1 MKNSKPFLG
10 YGLFTGIALTL
21 YALCYVAVKLNCE
34 SLIKQKVITIENFSS
49 VQNEKL
55 NLTAQF
61 QYLNSEERIVEIA
74 QKELGMIKSSSPVLS
89 LSVSKEKIDRIQKEI
104 NSKYE

>member
-10 YGLFTGIALTL
+10 YGLLTGIAITL
-21 YALCYVAVKLNCE
+21 YALTYVGIKLECE
-34 SLIKQKVITIENFSS
+34 SLIKDKVITIQNYSS
-49 VQNEKL
+49 AQNEKL

-61 QYLNSEERIVEIA
+61 QYLNSEERIMAIA
-74 QKELGMIKSSSPVLS
+74 QNELGMIKSPAPILT
-89 LSVSKEKIDRIQKEI
+89 LSVSREKIEQMQKEI

>member
-10 YGLFTGIALTL
+10 YGLLTGIAITI
-21 YALCYVAVKLNCE
+21 YALTYVGIKLECE
-34 SLIKQKVITIENFSS
+34 SLIKDKVITMQNYNSAK
-49 VQNEKL
+49 NEKL

>member
-10 YGLFTGIALTL
+10 YGLFTGIAITL
-21 YALCYVAVKLNCE
+21 YALCYVAIKLNCE
-34 SLIKQKVITIENFSS
+34 SLIKDKVITMQDFSS
-49 VQNEKL
+49 FKNEKL

-74 QKELGMIKSSSPVLS
+74 QNELGMIKCSAPVLT
-89 LSVSKEKIDRIQKEI
+89 LSVSRDKIDRIQKEI